1 MTVEFLRWNQ
11 QILSDHSV
19 RLCGTLAYIAQ
30 INTSQPRWYNVN
42 YTINQ
47 FDELDL

>member
-1 MTVEFLRWNQ
+1 MTVEFLHWNQ

-19 RLCGTLAYIAQ
+19 RLCRTLADIAR
-30 INTSQPRWYNVN
+30 INASQPRCDDVN